1 MTYTISKEVDLSN
14 FIVDFNINQYI
25 NGLKDTI
32 ITNDT
37 ITHYI
42 ITKEIKVSSLIKQVK
57 RWHHNQRKKTKDI
70 WYMNNA
76 CIYYLPNQDY
86 EQCKAMIERQL
97 NAII

>member
-42 ITKEIKVSSLIKQVK
+42 ITKETKVSSLIKKLK
-57 RWHHNQRKKTKDI
+57 RWHHNQRKKTKGI
-70 WYMNNA
+70 WYKN
-76 CIYYLPNQDY
+76 YVSVSYLHNQDY